1 MLLMTLDV
9 AGQQLAVDQAKKAI
23 TGLTMTVDSYNKAFA
38 KLQPA
43 LTNDETRNR
52 AETWALANRIKVEQY
67 DKYMDN
73 RRVGKKIDIKAMG
86 HTLIDAY
93 EYSIN
98 ALKLDTI
105 HILDKK
111 GNPVIDKKTQRPKV
125 RTKFSKDVVNRLVA
139 HHDNYRIVG
148 SELYNVKDWEG
159 AYKAWEYY
167 CLMSSRT
174 DDPRWPVPDSLVAE
188 VRYYQGI
195 AAWQKTDTIDAIRL
209 FSIARHMGFERKEAF
224 DYALV
229 CLSDLGNDQEV
240 VKLAW
245 EAFLKF
251 GTADPQYIR
260 ILINDFIS
268 REDYSGANDLID
280 DALAANQQDDE
291 LLNLKGLIVE
301 NQQDI
306 YEAFPYYQRCIEL
319 NDSNAMGQFNVG
331 RYFYNK
337 AQETR
342 RNSRLYGKKLANLVN
357 PMYREALPY
366 LEKAYALNPD
376 NRDLVNA
383 LRDIYYKLGEADKLQ
398 AIEASRR

>member
-1 MLLMTLDV
+1 MLV
-9 AGQQLAVDQAKKAI
+9 ALCASGQHLAVDQAKKAI
-23 TGLTMTVDSYNKAFA
+23 TGLTMTVDSYNKAFG

-52 AETWALANRIKVEQY
+52 AETWALANRIKIEQY

-73 RRVGKKIDIKAMG
+73 RRVGKKIDAKAMG
-86 HTLIDAY
+86 HTLLDAY
-93 EYSIN
+93 DYSLN

-125 RTKFSKDVVNRLVA
+125 RTKYSKDVVNRLVE
-139 HHDNYRIVG
+139 HHDAYRIVG
-148 SELYNVKDWEG
+148 SELYNVKDWDG
-159 AYKAWEYY
+159 AYKAWDYY
-167 CLMSSRT
+167 CLMAMRT
-174 DDPRWPVPDSLVAE
+174 DDPRWKVPDSLVAE

-195 AAWQKTDTIDAIRL
+195 TAWQKADTIDAIRL
-209 FSIARHMGFERKEAF
+209 FSTARHMGYNHKEAY

-229 CLSDLGNDQEV
+229 CLSDLGNDAEV

-251 GTADPQYIR
+251 GTTDPQYIR

-268 REDYSGANDLID
+268 REDYSGANDLIEEAMETD
-280 DALAANQQDDE
+280 SLDDE
-291 LLNLKGLIVE
+291 LFNLKGLIVE
-301 NQQDI
+301 NQNDI
-306 YEAFPYYQRCIEL
+306 FEAFPYYQRCIEL
-319 NDSNAMGQFNVG
+319 NDSNALGQFNVG

-342 RNSRLYGKKLANLVN
+342 RNSRLYGKKLADLVN

-366 LEKAYALNPD
+366 LEKSYALNPK
-376 NRDLVNA
+376 NQDLINA
-383 LRDIYYKLGEADKLQ
+383 LRDIYYKLGEAQKLQ
-398 AIEASRR
+398 EIEQAH